1 MPFEIKSEKPK
12 KIDFTFNGKQLYTRS
27 LSLRIGLK
35 VQGVSEGDLIP
46 ADIVSEFISS
56 CVVYKDGSK
65 VWDMDEVLDFDAT
78 AMMKLFKE
86 VSGIST
92 SLEEAEKN

>member
-12 KIDFTFNGKQLYTRS
+12 KIDFTFNGKQLFTRS

-35 VQGVSEGDLIP
+35 LQGVEDGDLIP

-56 CVVYKDGSK
+56 CVVYEDGK
-65 VWDMDEVLDFDAT
+65 NVWGMDEVLDFDAA
-78 AMMKLFKE
+78 AMMKLFAE

-92 SLEEAEKN
+92 SVEDAEKN